1 MSTEE
6 VEKHA
11 PVEQFDIHIDRK
23 PYVVSQKD
31 MTGEGLRDLAGLPDT
46 VDLYLEEQGDVE
58 DELVNADTVVKLHPG
73 MHFYSTPSN
82 ITPGRG

>member
-1 MSTEE
+1 MSTDAV
-6 VEKHA
+6 VESS
-11 PVEQFDIHIDRK
+11 PVEHFDIHIDRK
-23 PYVVSQKD
+23 PYVVSQPELS
-31 MTGEGLRDLAGLPDT
+31 GAALRQLAGLPGS

-58 DELVNADTVVKLHPG
+58 DELIKDHDVVRLRPG

>member
-23 PYVVSQKD
+23 PYVVSQKE
-31 MTGEGLRDLAGLPDT
+31 MTGEELRHLAVLPDT

-58 DELVNADTVVKLHPG
+58 DELVNEDTVVKLRPG

>member
-6 VEKHA
+6 VDKQA

-23 PYVVSQKD
+23 PYVVSQKE
-31 MTGEGLRDLAGLPDT
+31 MTGAELRHVAGLPDS
-46 VDLYLEEQGDVE
+46 VDLYLEEHGDVE
-58 DELVNADTVVKLHPG
+58 DELVEDATVVKLRPG

-82 ITPGRG
+82 ITPGRE

>member
-6 VEKHA
+6 AEKHV

-23 PYVVSQKD
+23 PYLISQEE
-31 MTGEGLRDLAGLPDT
+31 MTGAELRQLADLPESVDVYREEEGDI
-46 VDLYLEEQGDVE
+46 E
-58 DELVNADTVVKLHPG
+58 DELVKDHDVVRLRPG

-82 ITPGRG
+82 ITPGRD